1 MRLRR
6 LHLRTFGPFTNR
18 ILDFGDGQPDFI
30 LLHGPNEAGKS
41 STLRAISDLRFGIPA
56 QSSDNFIHTHP
67 TMRIGGEF
75 VARDGTAYSLMRR
88 KGRNA
93 TLHHVDFSQVD
104 PGTDRPVATPIEALL
119 TGNLT
124 KEQHDSMFGINHERL
139 REGGKAL
146 LSGNGEVGAALFEAS
161 AGIRSVP
168 KILERLDE
176 SARKF
181 FMPGA
186 RARNGAINEALVA
199 YEAQQSAVRN
209 AQVRP
214 GTWTDL
220 SKELAAAAQAL
231 ATADARSR
239 EIHEELRSIAEIRAV
254 TPILAVLDASEAIVK
269 ELATTPLLA
278 TDAASARA
286 SAEQGLED
294 ARSNE
299 SRANEEAKRHL
310 ALIGTLDVEEPIL
323 DLETSIH
330 RLTTAVEAMDSHERD
345 ESHAEVD
352 VRRLETMLSNLIAQ
366 IMAGRPTEDLEAVA
380 PSKASRV
387 DMERV
392 LKRAEAASQNLEN
405 HRASKPDLPADLGQ
419 VELPAEEIREHLQ
432 TVLTEISRNDAHLRR
447 LDALPLEIEA
457 ARRELDRNLAAATLD
472 APAYA
477 AIRPLL
483 DTQIDEA
490 INSSQQRQTQKSGY
504 ESRIGDIVV
513 EIGKVMKRRDE
524 LLLDGVVPTRDD
536 VLVARGLREA
546 AWNLVRHAYI
556 DGDAPASTLID
567 DKKRLPAEY
576 EATVKEADALIDALA
591 SDTKRAAEYT
601 ACLAQLGTLQRDRGV
616 LEGQLAE
623 IAKSAQSEGDA
634 WQELLAA
641 QGLPS
646 YPPAALREWQS
657 RLPTIRSA
665 MESLQ
670 QKETEQARC
679 IKLNDALRSRLEMAI
694 TEAVSTPGRADA
706 TLESL
711 TQNGKRI
718 EERWN
723 KAQAAMDQAVGE
735 KKERAASLKKWERRE
750 EELRRIEGEALN
762 QVSLVLTQLLLPS
775 SASVDAARVRIQEF
789 EQMGDLRT
797 ELATAQST
805 LEKAQRALST
815 IVASAGAIALQ
826 LHDVPPADPRHYS
839 ARLQKRLEA
848 ATDRSQQLQ
857 LARQALKSA
866 ERSAKEHESNAAR
879 HAQTL
884 ARLCEA
890 AAVQTPRQLP
900 GIEYQSNRK
909 RTSLDTVDQCKRQ
922 LAAASKR
929 GIEEL
934 RQLVSARDLGQIDDA
949 ESTLST
955 ERDTLKGTVD
965 AARESHRLAKA
976 AFDNIDSSDVA
987 AQAKEAAEQAAAKVR
1002 ANIGPW
1008 IRSRLAHSLLSE
1020 SLKRFRERAQGPM
1033 LLAASTYF
1041 KRMTGGKFT
1050 RLTSEEMGN
1059 VTILVALRGNG
1070 NRVHVDDMS
1079 EGTRDQ
1085 LYLSLRLAALDFRR
1099 AAGVDLPIILDDILI
1114 TSDDERALA
1123 ILEALS
1129 ESAKVHQV
1137 MVFTHHH
1144 HIVDLARRR
1153 FEDGIQIVD
1162 LA

>member
-6 LHLRTFGPFTNR
+6 LHLRAFGPFTNR
-18 ILDFGDGQPDFI
+18 ILDFGDGQPDLI
-30 LLHGPNEAGKS
+30 LVHGPNEAGKS

-104 PGTDRPVATPIEALL
+104 PGTDRPVARHIEALL

-220 SKELAAAAQAL
+220 SKELTAAAQAL

-239 EIHEELRSIAEIRAV
+239 EVHEELRSIAEIRAV
-254 TPILAVLDASEAIVK
+254 TPILAALDAAEGIVN
-269 ELATTPLLA
+269 ELAATPLLA

-310 ALIGTLDVEEPIL
+310 ASIGTLDVEEPIL
-323 DLETSIH
+323 DLEPSIH

-345 ESHAEVD
+345 ESHAEAD

-366 IMAGRPTEDLEAVA
+366 IMAGRSTEDLEAVTPA
-380 PSKASRV
+380 KASRV

-392 LKRAEAASQNLEN
+392 LRHAEAASQNLES
-405 HRASKPDLPADLGQ
+405 HRASKPDLPADLEQ
-419 VELPAEEIREHLQ
+419 VELPAEEIRDNLQ
-432 TVLTEISRNDAHLRR
+432 AVLTDISRNDAHLRR
-447 LDALPLEIEA
+447 LDALALEIEA

-472 APAYA
+472 APAYSA
-477 AIRPLL
+477 VRPLF
-483 DTQIDEA
+483 DTQIDEV
-490 INSSQQRQTQKSGY
+490 INSSRQRQTQKSGY
-504 ESRIGDIVV
+504 ESRIGNIDV
-513 EIGKVMKRRDE
+513 EIGKVTTTRDG
-524 LLLDGVVPTRDD
+524 LLLNGVVPTRHD

-556 DGDAPASTLID
+556 DGDASTLID

-576 EATVKEADALIDALA
+576 EATVKEADDLIDALA

-601 ACLAQLGTLQRDRGV
+601 ACLSQLGTLQRDRGI

-623 IAKSAQSEGDA
+623 IANSAQSEAHA
-634 WQELLAA
+634 WQDLLASHC
-641 QGLPS
+641 LPS

-657 RLPTIRSA
+657 RLPIIRSA

-670 QKETEQARC
+670 KKEAEQEHCTQLR
-679 IKLNDALRSRLEMAI
+679 DALKGRLEAAI
-694 TEAVSTPGRADA
+694 TAAVSSPGRPDA
-706 TLESL
+706 TLDSL
-711 TQNGKRI
+711 TQHGKRI

-723 KAQAAMDQAVGE
+723 KAQAAVDQAVGE
-735 KKERAASLKKWERRE
+735 RKARAASLKKWERRE
-750 EELRRIEGEALN
+750 EELLRIEGEALD
-762 QVSLVLTQLLLPS
+762 QVSLVLTQLLLPP

-789 EQMGDLRT
+789 EQMSDLRT
-797 ELATAQST
+797 EFATAQCT
-805 LEKAQRALST
+805 LEKAQRALT
-815 IVASAGAIALQ
+815 AILASAGVIALQ
-826 LHDVPPADPRHYS
+826 LHEGPPADPRHYS

-848 ATDRSQQLQ
+848 ATDRSRQLQ
-857 LARQALKSA
+857 LARQALESA
-866 ERSAKEHESNAAR
+866 ERSAKEHASNAAR
-879 HAQTL
+879 HADTL
-884 ARLCEA
+884 GRLCEA
-890 AAVQTPRQLP
+890 AAVQTPRELP
-900 GIEYQSNRK
+900 EIEYQSNRK
-909 RTSLDTVDQCKRQ
+909 RTALDTVDQCKRQ

-929 GIEEL
+929 RIDEL
-934 RQLVSARDLGQIDDA
+934 RQLVSVRDLGQLDDA
-949 ESTLST
+949 ERALST
-955 ERDTLKGTVD
+955 ERDTLKSKVD

-976 AFDNIDSSDVA
+976 AFDEIDSSDVA

-1002 ANIGPW
+1002 ANMGPW
-1008 IRSRLAHSLLSE
+1008 IRSKLAHSLLSE

-1033 LLAASTYF
+1033 LIAASTYF
-1041 KRMTGGKFT
+1041 ERMTGGKFT
-1050 RLTSEEMGN
+1050 RLTSS
-1059 VTILVALRGNG
+1059 T
-1070 NRVHVDDMS
+1070 
-1079 EGTRDQ
+1079 
-1085 LYLSLRLAALDFRR
+1085 
-1099 AAGVDLPIILDDILI
+1099 
-1114 TSDDERALA
+1114 
-1123 ILEALS
+1123 
-1129 ESAKVHQV
+1129 
-1137 MVFTHHH
+1137 
-1144 HIVDLARRR
+1144 
-1153 FEDGIQIVD
+1153 
-1162 LA
+1162 